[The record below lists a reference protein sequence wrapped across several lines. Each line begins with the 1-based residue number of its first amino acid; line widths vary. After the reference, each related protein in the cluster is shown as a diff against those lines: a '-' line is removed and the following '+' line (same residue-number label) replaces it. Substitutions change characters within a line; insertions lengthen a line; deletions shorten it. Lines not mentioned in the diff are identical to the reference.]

1 MSTRTYALIAGAI
14 GLSAWWWSRNRSVA
28 HGPAARPRGT
38 VIYDNSPLA
47 E

>member
-1 MSTRTYALIAGAI
+1 MSTRTYALLAI
-14 GLSAWWWSRNRSVA
+14 GSALGAWLWSRNRTVS

-38 VIYDNSPLA
+38 VIYDNTPVA